1 MLQFPD
7 LDLGTR
13 AEPLTQWYL
22 DKTTH
27 DPLRGS
33 LQTLRSKRIAILGG
47 CGQVGSHLVARLYE
61 LGFPLDQLD
70 INDNLSLGR
79 LENLP
84 VPLRD
89 RVDQRSHLDYV
100 ENVTHRPDFLIFV
113 GGRSSAPHFESLTDV
128 MTEIQTWKVIL
139 EWCVAHNTRLIF
151 ASTSSL
157 CKQRP
162 SQESQPVWPGSLYE
176 LTKLMMENTALQQTL
191 EAGLR
196 VQICRFFSVYG
207 VTEQHKGPFGNLYT
221 QILWHALERQ
231 PFAVWGQPDRFAPG
245 TQTRDII
252 FAVDVARAI
261 LHLLTLPDPTPTLED
276 ISTVTY
282 NIGQGHPI
290 SVDDMLAE
298 VTDLLPQA
306 LHPIVER
313 QRVPPKLTN
322 YVTHTWGDPA
332 KLLASGYQPLFP
344 DNRENLE
351 FIIHALQN
359 RDRQGELT
367 WYWSLVNQVRD
378 FALR

>member
-7 LDLGTR
+7 LDFGTR
-13 AEPLTQWYL
+13 AEPLAQWYL
-22 DKTTH
+22 DKTTQ

-33 LQTLRSKRIAILGG
+33 SQALRAQRIAILGG
-47 CGQVGSHLVARLYE
+47 CGQVGSHLAGKLYE

-84 VPLRD
+84 MALRD

-100 ENVTHRPDFLIFV
+100 ENAPHRPDLLIFV

-128 MTEIQTWKVIL
+128 MTEIQTWRVIL
-139 EWCVAHNTRLIF
+139 EWCVAHNIRLIF

-157 CKQRP
+157 CKRRP

-176 LTKLMMENTALQQTL
+176 LTKLMMENIALQQTL

-207 VTEQHKGPFGNLYT
+207 VTEQHKGAFGNLYT
-221 QILWHALERQ
+221 QILWHALERK
-231 PFAVWGQPDRFAPG
+231 PFEVWGQPDRFAPG

-252 FAVDVARAI
+252 FAADVARAM

-276 ISTVTY
+276 IAAVTY
-282 NIGQGHPI
+282 NIGQGHPL

-313 QRVPPKLTN
+313 QMVPQKLTN
-322 YVTHTWGDPA
+322 YVTHTWGDPT
-332 KLLASGYQPLFP
+332 KLLASGYQSLFP
-344 DNRENLE
+344 NNRENLK
-351 FIIHALQN
+351 FIIHALQS
-359 RDRQGELT
+359 RDRQGELS

-378 FALR
+378 FALL